1 MRKGIFL
8 LNVLLVVSL
17 LLAACA
23 GRTEVPVAP
32 TVTPTEPTATTEV
45 TKGPAYKDPEVS
57 IEDRV

>member
-8 LNVLLVVSL
+8 LNVLLVLSL

-45 TKGPAYKDPEVS
+45 TTGPAYKDPDEVL
-57 IEDRV
+57 